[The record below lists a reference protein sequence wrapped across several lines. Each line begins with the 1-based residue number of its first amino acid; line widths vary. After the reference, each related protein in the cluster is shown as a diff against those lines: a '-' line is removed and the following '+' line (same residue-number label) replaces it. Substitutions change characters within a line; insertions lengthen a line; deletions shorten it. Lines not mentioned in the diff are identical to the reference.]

1 MCVPQIVLNYTNSL
15 NLAETIYNTI
25 RTLVFGSCGYI
36 VLHTMGFLGNANKK
50 NYNDNTSGCITLLKL
65 MDKYQKL
72 PQKQKDKIAFVF
84 FDNEE
89 KFLLGSFSFKHQ
101 HKKIYKDKTFVNL
114 DCVGLGNQMNLYHFG
129 KTTQIA
135 NEFKKV
141 LTENGKF
148 VPRIK
153 RSSMMSMSDHYPLRK
168 ANHVCLLA
176 VDKDNN
182 KSLYSQIHSS
192 NDNKIDFNNLD
203 NIVENISNLT
213 IMKNIEQPIVI

>member
-15 NLAETIYNTI
+15 NLAETVYNTI

-36 VLHTMGFLGNANKK
+36 VLHTMRFFGNANKT

-114 DCVGLGNQMNLYHFG
+114 AIPSIIPTDNVFHALRQHKMNKQTLLIKRQLVSIHQH
-129 KTTQIA
+129 KHHLTQIQ
-135 NEFKKV
+135 NKEQ
-141 LTENGKF
+141 GH
-148 VPRIK
+148 VPC
-153 RSSMMSMSDHYPLRK
+153 S
-168 ANHVCLLA
+168 LL
-176 VDKDNN
+176 
-182 KSLYSQIHSS
+182 S
-192 NDNKIDFNNLD
+192 
-203 NIVENISNLT
+203 
-213 IMKNIEQPIVI
+213 